1 LVHLCGNKRICDLS
15 VKRSIHCLEWW
26 AWS

>member
-1 LVHLCGNKRICDLS
+1 LCGNKRICDLS